1 MKYELLRITSS
12 TKTMRTAKS
21 ILTID
26 EKSTIEDYKKLLEGI
41 VVAGG
46 NEMLV
51 LQATGEDGLIHYI
64 NL

>member
-1 MKYELLRITSS
+1 
-12 TKTMRTAKS
+12 MRTAKS

-46 NEMLV
+46 NEILV

>member
-26 EKSTIEDYKKLLEGI
+26 EKSTIEDYKKLLDGI

-46 NEMLV
+46 NEILV